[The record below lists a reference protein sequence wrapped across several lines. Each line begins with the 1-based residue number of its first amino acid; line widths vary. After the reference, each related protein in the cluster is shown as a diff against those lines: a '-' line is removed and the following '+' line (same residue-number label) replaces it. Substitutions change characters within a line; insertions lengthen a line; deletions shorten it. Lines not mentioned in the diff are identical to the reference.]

1 MKFQAH
7 RGVGTEFP
15 ENTMPAFEA
24 AFAQGYEYIELDP
37 AFTKDGKCVVL
48 HDGTLNRTC
57 RTADGKPLQTEIP
70 ISDITYEQALAYD
83 AGIAKDL
90 RFRGTKIPLLSE
102 VLEAAERAAVTV
114 KIDNKIRFFSQEQTA
129 ILFDTVESSGAQV
142 GFTCADKAYIEKV
155 LDRFPYAE
163 IHYDGPVCEETLAEL
178 RAVLKENELYVWLP
192 VKSPATSWVKVPT
205 ADKELCQTVKKYGKL
220 GLWILENEEQLQTAE
235 AFQAD
240 IIETPGQLKPVQ
252 RKKR

>member
-90 RFRGTKIPLLSE
+90 RFRGTKIP
-102 VLEAAERAAVTV
+102 R
-114 KIDNKIRFFSQEQTA
+114 
-129 ILFDTVESSGAQV
+129 
-142 GFTCADKAYIEKV
+142 
-155 LDRFPYAE
+155 
-163 IHYDGPVCEETLAEL
+163 
-178 RAVLKENELYVWLP
+178 
-192 VKSPATSWVKVPT
+192 SWRRPN
-205 ADKELCQTVKKYGKL
+205 A
-220 GLWILENEEQLQTAE
+220 
-235 AFQAD
+235 
-240 IIETPGQLKPVQ
+240 
-252 RKKR
+252 RR

>member
-129 ILFDTVESSGAQV
+129 ILFDTVERSGAQV
-142 GFTCADKAYIEKV
+142 GFTCADSAYIEKV
-155 LDRFPYAE
+155 LDRFPHAE
-163 IHYDGPVCEETLAEL
+163 IHYDGPVCEETLAKL
-178 RAVLKENELYVWLP
+178 RDILKGNELYVWLP

-205 ADKELCQTVKKYGKL
+205 ADKALCQTVKKYGKL